1 MRRFFWASVF
11 TVFFAAPVQA
21 GFLDDLGSALDNAAK
36 DIGTAIEGDT
46 KEKEPKA
53 APATSPAVSASEKKK
68 FEKLDVEEADL
79 WHEARFQWGQ
89 IYDPKS
95 VKYIKADVNCDGHMD
110 YVAHRVNGENP
121 DGPFY
126 SIMVVTREGGYLS
139 SEGVMLK
146 IGGDELESICAMPNA
161 DPDVTVSVEHWDEGQ
176 IDAAMGGWEGICT
189 EAIKVDDGMCDAPR
203 YFWRTNLSPED
214 NHPRLMFFRN

>member
-1 MRRFFWASVF
+1 MKKILLASAVF
-11 TVFFAAPVQA
+11 VSIAAASAQA
-21 GFLDDLGSALDNAAK
+21 DFLDDLGSALDNAAK
-36 DIGTAIEGDT
+36 DIGSAIEGDAP
-46 KEKEPKA
+46 KEELSVPE
-53 APATSPAVSASEKKK
+53 TSPAVEPVKKK
-68 FEKLDVEEADL
+68 FKSLDVEEADL
-79 WHEARFQWGQ
+79 WNEARFQWGQ
-89 IYDPKS
+89 IYDPKT

-146 IGGDELESICAMPNA
+146 VGGDEQESICAMPNA
-161 DPDVTVSVEHWDEGQ
+161 DPDVTVSVEHWDEGE

-214 NHPRLMFFRN
+214 DHPRLMFFRN